1 MERVTVRDVYNFINE
16 FAPFSTQDKF
26 DNSGLL
32 VGSMDMPADRIGVC
46 LDITTKIVEEAA
58 GKGIQLIVSHHP
70 VIFHK
75 LSALEPSDPVA
86 HLAKH
91 GISAICAHTNVDIA
105 RGGISD
111 IMLELLDLKGEAE
124 VLEPVHSDGSGYGRI
139 VELDFA
145 ADAEGLAQRCRNAF
159 GCRVVRY
166 YDSGRPLKRIAVC
179 SGAGGSEDNVA
190 NAAKKGVDALI
201 TGDVKH
207 SGFMEAVNRGITV
220 IDAGH
225 FHTENIVCPQLAAE
239 LEKLG
244 AEVCMLENSVD
255 VVQVVV
261 RE

>member
-1 MERVTVRDVYNFINE
+1 MAAVTVRDVYEFIDG

-46 LDITTKIVEEAA
+46 LDITSKIVEEAVRND
-58 GKGIQLIVSHHP
+58 IQLIVSHHP

-75 LSALEPSDPVA
+75 LSALEPCNPVA
-86 HLAKH
+86 LLAKH

-111 IMLELLDLKGEAE
+111 IMLELLDFRGEAE

-145 ADAEGLAQRCRNAF
+145 ADAEGLAQRCKKAF
-159 GCRVVRY
+159 GCNVVRY
-166 YDSGRPLKRIAVC
+166 YDSGKVLKRVAVC
-179 SGAGGSEDNVA
+179 SGAGGSENDVE
-190 NAAKKGVDALI
+190 NAAKRGADALI

-225 FHTENIVCPQLAAE
+225 FHTENILCPQLAAE

-244 AEVCMLENSVD
+244 AEVCLMENSVD
-255 VVQVVV
+255 MVEYV
-261 RE
+261 

>member
-1 MERVTVRDVYNFINE
+1 MVTVGDVYKFIDD

-46 LDITTKIVEEAA
+46 LDITAKTVEEAA
-58 GKGIQLIVSHHP
+58 RKGVQLIVSHHP

-75 LSALEPSDPVA
+75 LSALEPCSPVA
-86 HLAKH
+86 LLAKH

-105 RGGISD
+105 TGGISD
-111 IMLELLDLKGEAE
+111 IMLELLDFKGDTE
-124 VLEPVHSDGSGYGRI
+124 VLEPVHNDGSGYGRI

-145 ADAEGLAQRCRNAF
+145 ADAEGLAQRCKEVF
-159 GCRVVRY
+159 GCEFVRY
-166 YDSGRPLKRIAVC
+166 YDSGKVLKRVAVC
-179 SGAGGSEDNVA
+179 SGAGGSEDNVE

-207 SGFMEAVNRGITV
+207 SGFMEAVNRGITL

-244 AEVCMLENSVD
+244 GEVWVMENSVD
-255 VVQVVV
+255 VVDYV
-261 RE
+261 